1 MLPLQGVWVGS
12 LAGELKFLHAMWC
25 GPKERKKKKKKKTT
39 ILHYVGGKS
48 RIWNLLQRMNC
59 AFFN

>member
-25 GPKERKKKKKKKTT
+25 GPKERKKKKKKNYNIT
-39 ILHYVGGKS
+39 LCGGEKQDMEL
-48 RIWNLLQRMNC
+48 ITENELCFL
-59 AFFN
+59 